1 MTDLVADGQCFTT
14 AFLNTVARS
23 KQDGIPLAFGSFCR
37 EESQQ
42 IQAAADH
49 VIHSRLAR

>member
-14 AFLNTVARS
+14 AFLNTVART
-23 KQDGIPLAFGSFCR
+23 KQDGTTLAFGPFCR

-42 IQAAADH
+42 IQASLKLL
-49 VIHSRLAR
+49 IT